1 MDDDAQ
7 WMAAGLFSPSKARQQ
22 EAQAK
27 DWLYV
32 DEWLRQQYAP
42 RRAPTFERNDDTLQ
56 ALMSLVAANERAD
69 EQRDLVDGLEQ
80 AALDE
85 AKERQVDDQR
95 DNIYQAIMVT
105 MDPTVADSV
114 RSLAKA
120 AVELNTGSMQP
131 MAIATSLIDVTN
143 KQFALSQQLARTEAL
158 RKMVGSE
165 RANIQELLNE
175 VTGPSFVAPPDL
187 QEKIAEWTRG
197 SKHLKS
203 KLNEYSDRLAASQV
217 TVPHPDIKTVE
228 DKRADNQALRL
239 RIDQLNKTLSVFR
252 GLPLDPT
259 DARTEVDDA
268 KTRLL
273 ALVAQRDRMFAELV

>member
-1 MDDDAQ
+1 MEDNAQ

-56 ALMSLVAANERAD
+56 ALMNLVAANERAD
-69 EQRDLVDGLEQ
+69 EQRSLVDSLEQ

-85 AKERQVDDQR
+85 AKERQTDDQR
-95 DNIYQAIMVT
+95 DSIYDAMLANMAPEASAAV
-105 MDPTVADSV
+105 D
-114 RSLAKA
+114 SLANA
-120 AVELNTGSMQP
+120 AVQLNVGSVQP
-131 MAIATSLIDVTN
+131 MEIASRLVNVTN

-158 RKMVGSE
+158 RKMIGSE
-165 RANIQELLNE
+165 RANVQQLLTQ
-175 VTGPSFVAPPDL
+175 VTGPSFVASLDL
-187 QEKIAEWTRG
+187 QDKIAEWNRG
-197 SKHLKS
+197 TKHLKS

-228 DKRADNQALRL
+228 NKQAENQSLRL
-239 RIDQLNKTLSVFR
+239 QIERLNKNLAVFCD
-252 GLPLDPT
+252 LPLNT
-259 DARTEVDDA
+259 ADARTEVDNA
-268 KTRLL
+268 RAHLST
-273 ALVAQRDRMFAELV
+273 LVAQRDRLFEILV